1 MQFKALSLP
10 LPLSLLAALASSALG
25 AYTGSHTVSV
35 SYDES
40 YDNPYGAMDAV
51 ACSDGA
57 YGLKSKGYGT
67 FGALRHFPYIGG
79 TAAVPGWNSDQCG
92 TCWEL
97 SWRGRSVYVVAL
109 DHAQDGWNVAHA
121 AMDALTGGQ
130 ASMYGR
136 IDAIASPVESWRCG
150 F

>member
-1 MQFKALSLP
+1 MQFKALSL
-10 LPLSLLAALASSALG
+10 SLLALASSALG
-25 AYTGSHTVSV
+25 AAYSGSGYHTVSV

-40 YDNPYGAMDAV
+40 YDNPHNSMDSV
-51 ACSDGA
+51 ACSDGS
-57 YGLKSKGYGT
+57 YGLKTKGYGS

-79 TAAVPGWNSDQCG
+79 TAAIPGWNSNQCG

-97 SWRGRSVYVVAL
+97 AWHGRSIYVVAL
-109 DHAQDGWNVAHA
+109 DHAQDGWNIAHA

-130 ASMYGR
+130 STMYGR
-136 IDAIASPVESWRCG
+136 IDATASPVESWRCG